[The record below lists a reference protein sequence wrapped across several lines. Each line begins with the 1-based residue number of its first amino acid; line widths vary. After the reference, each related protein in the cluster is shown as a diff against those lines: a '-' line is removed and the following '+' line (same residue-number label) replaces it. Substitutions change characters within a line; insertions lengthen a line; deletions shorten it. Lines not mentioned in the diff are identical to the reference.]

1 MATKLGEM
9 LVEAGGL
16 SPVQLNEALKSQAV
30 FGGRLGTNLI
40 EMGYLGEN
48 DLAGFLSRKLGLP
61 CVASEQLMSVPPDVI
76 RLVQKELAEK
86 YHIIP
91 LGREKKRLSL
101 AMLDPSDLSLMDEI
115 SFVTG
120 YFIIPI
126 IAPELRMVLA
136 LEKHYGIK
144 PDMRFVQAAEKI
156 MERLSLHKEERKE
169 DKVRRETGPV
179 ALPPRQEMEE
189 IIEAHDE
196 DVTPEPST
204 RVEPLIVEPVAID
217 QDKADI
223 AKPAPVSAKPAGVSA
238 ETLAEKL
245 AEAKGR
251 EEIADILTA
260 HLAGEFSRV
269 VLFMIKGTVAE
280 GWRAIY
286 NNSAIAGIKELQISL
301 EAPSVLKS
309 VTDGKSYYLGAISD
323 TPENSRLLAGM
334 GGNTPSTALLVPLM
348 LMGRTV
354 AIVYVEG
361 GKVPLASRLAN
372 LQKLVG
378 KAAMA
383 FEILILKNKILM
395 T

>member
-9 LVEAGGL
+9 LVAAGVL
-16 SPVQLNEALKSQAV
+16 SPAQLDDALKSQAV

-61 CVASEQLMSVPPDVI
+61 CVTSDQLMSVPPDVI

-91 LGREKKRLSL
+91 LGLEKKRLTL

-144 PDMRFVQAAEKI
+144 PDTRFVQAAEKI
-156 MERLSLHKEERKE
+156 MERHGHFKEERKE
-169 DKVRRETGPV
+169 DKVREPD
-179 ALPPRQEMEE
+179 APASPPRRKIEEVIEACDE
-189 IIEAHDE
+189 IIAQAA
-196 DVTPEPST
+196 PAG
-204 RVEPLIVEPVAID
+204 VENLIVEPVAVD
-217 QDKADI
+217 QEKKDI
-223 AKPAPVSAKPAGVSA
+223 AKPVQVSTKPARITS
-238 ETLAEKL
+238 EFLSERL

-260 HLAGEFSRV
+260 HLAGEFGRV
-269 VLFMIKGTVAE
+269 ALFMIKGTVAE
-280 GWRAIY
+280 GWRAIH
-286 NNSAIAGIKELQISL
+286 NGKPIAGMEKLQVSL
-301 EAPSVLKS
+301 EAPSVLKV

-323 TPENSRLLAGM
+323 TPENSRLLKAM
-334 GGNTPSTALLVPLM
+334 GGNTPSSSLLVPLM

-361 GKVPLASRLAN
+361 GKAPLTSRLAE